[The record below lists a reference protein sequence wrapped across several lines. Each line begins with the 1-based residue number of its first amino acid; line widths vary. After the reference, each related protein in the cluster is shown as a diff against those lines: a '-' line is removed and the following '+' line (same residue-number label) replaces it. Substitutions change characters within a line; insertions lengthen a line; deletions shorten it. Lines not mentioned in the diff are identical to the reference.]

1 METESTKEDD
11 PLACTVSEQEL
22 SALLASL
29 RREPT
34 KEATFEDRFLADFK
48 DRLAHKAM
56 HHSVRSLIRERLKA
70 FFEHNSGWSWAYGCL
85 LAVTVG
91 AVSYTVWPQDEPA
104 QYTTQDSIYDPT
116 PTHLPEVRRVSQETT
131 TDIQITP
138 VTDDKMPTIG
148 HDLID
153 SRLFPQHKEENRDSK
168 IIERL
173 PLGST
178 NSGLLPDIY

>member
-1 METESTKEDD
+1 METKSTKEDD

-34 KEATFEDRFLADFK
+34 KEAHFEDRFLADFK

-56 HHSVRSLIRERLKA
+56 QHSVRSLLRERLKA

-104 QYTTQDSIYDPT
+104 QYTQQESVYDPT

-131 TDIQITP
+131 TDIKLAPFSGDQTLP
-138 VTDDKMPTIG
+138 IG
-148 HDLID
+148 NDLID
-153 SRLFPQHKEENRDSK
+153 SRLFPQHKEESRDSK

>member
-29 RREPT
+29 RREPA
-34 KEATFEDRFLADFK
+34 KEAHFEDRFLADFK

-56 HHSVRSLIRERLKA
+56 QRSVRSLIRERLKA

-91 AVSYTVWPQDEPA
+91 AVSYTVWPQDEPV
-104 QYTTQDSIYDPT
+104 QYTQENIYDPT
-116 PTHLPEVRRVSQETT
+116 PAHLPEVRRVSQETT
-131 TDIQITP
+131 TDIRITP
-138 VTDDKMPTIG
+138 VTDDKMQPIG

-178 NSGLLPDIY
+178 NSGLLPDLH